1 MLSVEQ
7 NNRVCLIRLERPPV
21 NALDSA
27 LLEALTREITRAGA
41 VDEQAVIL
49 CGTPG
54 RFCAGLDTGEL
65 GATAPEERTGIL
77 ARLGALFAVVA
88 DCPAPVAAAL
98 TGHCLGGGMVLA
110 ALCDYRVM
118 EQGDYK
124 IGLPEVSLGL
134 PLSNRV
140 QRVLARLTGAHYAQ
154 RLCVE
159 GRLLD
164 PEQAH
169 RAGLVDELA
178 EPDGAIDAAVKWCE
192 HILSLPQEAMR
203 TTRAACRED
212 LRSLND

>member
-7 NNRVCLIRLERPPV
+7 NDRVRLLRLERPPV

-27 LLEALTREITRAGA
+27 LLEALTRELAQAGA
-41 VDEQAVIL
+41 DEDQAVIL

-65 GATAPEERTGIL
+65 GAATPEERTGIL
-77 ARLGALFAVVA
+77 ARLGALLAVVA
-88 DCPAPVAAAL
+88 DCPAPVAAAI
-98 TGHCLGGGMVLA
+98 TGHCLGGGLALA

-159 GRLLD
+159 GRLLG
-164 PEQAH
+164 PEQAQ
-169 RAGLVDELA
+169 RTGLVDELA
-178 EPDGAIDAAVKWCE
+178 PPDGAVDSALKWCE

-203 TTRAACRED
+203 ATRAACREE